1 VAKTVSS
8 RCHVLILEAVFYF
21 WGQGYGRWTFVKA
34 TRSLGR
40 GGEFPSRHNLLFT
53 GGPLVAKTV
62 SSRCPVLILEA
73 VFYFWGQGYG
83 RWTFV
88 KATRSLGRGGEF
100 PSRHNL
106 LFTGGPLVATTVSSR
121 CPVLILEA
129 VFYFWGQ
136 GYGRWTFVKA
146 TRSLGRGGGV
156 PLPS

>member
-1 VAKTVSS
+1 VAK
-8 RCHVLILEAVFYF
+8 
-21 WGQGYGRWTFVKA
+21 
-34 TRSLGR
+34 
-40 GGEFPSRHNLLFT
+40 P
-53 GGPLVAKTV
+53 V

-88 KATRSLGRGGEF
+88 KATRSLGIVDRGGGRF
-100 PSRHNL
+100 PSHPNL
-106 LFTGGPLVATTVSSR
+106 LFTGGPLVAKTVSSR

-129 VFYFWGQ
+129 VFYFWGR

-146 TRSLGRGGGV
+146 TRSLEGGGV